1 MIWIIFLSITQVP
14 FVVQLLLW
22 MALIPPVCASQRN
35 FPNISFQS
43 FSFFISSTF
52 HPDIS
57 LSTVLFLLFTLTENS
72 DLLNLHSRQQQQIY
86 PSERILKYTGW
97 MSALVNA
104 VLNQLDEGEIPHLFL
119 NSDQE
124 NDRNKLLG
132 DKVHAMAQ
140 KLKLLP
146 YTKSNQFKS
155 GRVQFISHN
164 KIKPVHLLC
173 PTTFTCTSATCNP
186 RSLVQLT
193 RDRDIPHTK
202 LIIGTTTHN
211 NVPVLT
217 GKCPTCDTHYAADH
231 ERFLDPKDNITVK
244 RHYTNNAQY
253 LKVGQNLWVDRS
265 FSKAVMNGMFSF
277 HASSQAYA
285 QFWNNSFG
293 ITTNAITLRHV
304 WQTFVQES
312 IRTVAAASSYSLE
325 LIDNLPISDVAE
337 KAFDILGQ
345 KGTIHA
351 AIPHSCS
358 ECTHPYKATVDINPP
373 NHPVEGMDID
383 EGPPSADIKMVV
395 LDGIVM
401 GPTVSS
407 NFIIIYI
414 HLFLKNSIVLLIIV
428 KVHWLM
434 HVEVPSV

>member
-1 MIWIIFLSITQVP
+1 MIWISLISIIQLP
-14 FVVQLLLW
+14 FMVQLLFW
-22 MALIPPVCASQRN
+22 MALIPPVYASQRD

-43 FSFFISSTF
+43 FNNFISSTF
-52 HPDIS
+52 HPNIS
-57 LSTVLFLLFTLTENS
+57 LSTVLFLLFSLTENT
-72 DLLNLHSRQQQQIY
+72 DLLNLHSRQQQKMY
-86 PSERILKYTGW
+86 SSEKITKYSGW
-97 MSALVNA
+97 MKSLVDA
-104 VLNQLDEGEIPHLFL
+104 ILNQLDEDTILHLFL
-119 NSDQE
+119 QSDQTK
-124 NDRNKLLG
+124 DRDKVLG

-140 KLKLLP
+140 QLKLLP

-155 GRVQFISHN
+155 KRVQPISQD
-164 KIKPVHLLC
+164 KIKPVRLLC
-173 PTTFTCTSATCNP
+173 PRTFTCTTASCSP
-186 RSLVQLT
+186 RSLLQLT

-211 NVPVLT
+211 DVPVLT
-217 GKCPTCDTHYAADH
+217 GKCPTCDTHYTADH
-231 ERFLDPKDNITVK
+231 ERFLDSNDNITWK
-244 RHYTNNAQY
+244 RLYTNNAQY

-265 FSKAVMNGMFSF
+265 FSKAVLNGMFSF

-325 LIDNLPISDVAE
+325 LLDNLPISDVAE

-345 KGTIHA
+345 NGMLHA

-358 ECTHPYKATVDINPP
+358 ECTHPYKATVNINPP
-373 NHPVEGMDID
+373 IPPVDGMDID
-383 EGPPSADIKMVV
+383 EGPPSADVKMVV

-401 GPTVSS
+401 GPTVS
-407 NFIIIYI
+407 FKIIIIYI
-414 HLFLKNSIVLLIIV
+414 
-428 KVHWLM
+428 
-434 HVEVPSV
+434 

>member
-155 GRVQFISHN
+155 GRVQPISHN

>member
-22 MALIPPVCASQRN
+22 MALIPPVCASQRD

-155 GRVQFISHN
+155 GRVQPISHN

>member
-22 MALIPPVCASQRN
+22 MALIPPVCASQRD

-155 GRVQFISHN
+155 GRVQPISHN

-293 ITTNAITLRHV
+293 ITTNAITL
-304 WQTFVQES
+304 
-312 IRTVAAASSYSLE
+312 
-325 LIDNLPISDVAE
+325 
-337 KAFDILGQ
+337 
-345 KGTIHA
+345 
-351 AIPHSCS
+351 
-358 ECTHPYKATVDINPP
+358 
-373 NHPVEGMDID
+373 
-383 EGPPSADIKMVV
+383 
-395 LDGIVM
+395 
-401 GPTVSS
+401 
-407 NFIIIYI
+407 
-414 HLFLKNSIVLLIIV
+414 
-428 KVHWLM
+428 
-434 HVEVPSV
+434 

>member
-22 MALIPPVCASQRN
+22 MALIPPVCASQHN

-253 LKVGQNLWVDRS
+253 LKVGQNLWVDCS

>member
-1 MIWIIFLSITQVP
+1 M
-14 FVVQLLLW
+14 VQLLVW
-22 MALIPPVCASQRN
+22 MAFIPQVYASQRD

-43 FSFFISSTF
+43 FNSFISSTF

-57 LSTVLFLLFTLTENS
+57 LSTVLFLLFSLTENS
-72 DLLNLHSRQQQQIY
+72 DLLNLHSRQQQQIFT
-86 PSERILKYTGW
+86 SEKVINYTGW

-104 VLNQLDEGEIPHLFL
+104 VLNQLDEEAISHLFL
-119 NSDQE
+119 NSDPE

-132 DKVHAMAQ
+132 GKVHAMAQ

-146 YTKSNQFKS
+146 YTKSNHFKP
-155 GRVQFISHN
+155 GRVQPISHN

-173 PTTFTCTSATCNP
+173 PRTFTCTTATCNP
-186 RSLVQLT
+186 RSLLQLT

-211 NVPVLT
+211 EVPVLT
-217 GKCPTCDTHYAADH
+217 GKCPICDTHYAADH
-231 ERFLDPKDNITVK
+231 ERFLDPNENMAAK
-244 RHYTNNAQY
+244 RLYTNNAQY

-265 FSKAVMNGMFSF
+265 FSKAILNGMFSF

-293 ITTNAITLRHV
+293 TTTNAITLRHV

-312 IRTVAAASSYSLE
+312 IRTVSAASSYSLE
-325 LIDNLPISDVAE
+325 LLDNLPVSDVAE

-345 KGTIHA
+345 NGIFHA

-373 NHPVEGMDID
+373 IPLEEGMNID
-383 EGPPSADIKMVV
+383 EAIPSADIKMVV

-407 NFIIIYI
+407 KI
-414 HLFLKNSIVLLIIV
+414 L
-428 KVHWLM
+428 
-434 HVEVPSV
+434 